1 MILAVD
7 PGSTQSAYVV
17 YDPKIKTV
25 KEHAIMSNMGMRSLL
40 EWWNGILML
49 GAPVP
54 HEVVVPPD
62 GNMTL
67 VIEDMQSFG
76 MPVGR
81 EVFETVRW
89 TGRFD
94 SAWFHTYVYIP
105 RSEVKLAICKS
116 AKANDAS
123 IRTALI
129 DMFGGKQETKKGGK
143 LYKVK
148 GDEWSALALAV
159 THSLKK

>member
-1 MILAVD
+1 MILAID

-17 YDPKIKTV
+17 YDPKIKRIAQHHTV
-25 KEHAIMSNMGMRSLL
+25 DNETMRT
-40 EWWNGILML
+40 ILDETSIQ
-49 GAPVP
+49 GKV
-54 HEVVVPPD
+54 
-62 GNMTL
+62 L

-94 SAWFHTYVYIP
+94 SAWAGKFVYIP

-116 AKANDAS
+116 AKANDAT
-123 IRTALI
+123 IRAALI
-129 DMFGGKQETKKGGK
+129 DIFGGKQETKKGGK